1 MLHLYISDYVLMT
14 DFVQY
19 HEVNAK
25 LKEIIHIQRVLINC
39 LIEEVED
46 SDGRCCCCSV
56 HNDDDFPNLESVES
70 ALEDGNDRDIN
81 SGVAIPSTAAS
92 VAATTSINVGTSS
105 TTVPAI
111 ATMTTPALP
120 VAFSPTSVSTAIV
133 AGTTTQLAAGGAVAA
148 SSTLGTTNLAPQ
160 NVQSNQGHRLRREDA
175 FICSSSQLRSAK
187 SWSDLYA
194 ALAGEL

>member
-1 MLHLYISDYVLMT
+1 MEDAAAAVFTMTMISQIWKVWSLHWRMAMIGIS
-14 DFVQY
+14 
-19 HEVNAK
+19 
-25 LKEIIHIQRVLINC
+25 IQVSPFHPL
-39 LIEEVED
+39 LLQL
-46 SDGRCCCCSV
+46 
-56 HNDDDFPNLESVES
+56 P
-70 ALEDGNDRDIN
+70 
-81 SGVAIPSTAAS
+81 
-92 VAATTSINVGTSS
+92 ATTSINVGTSS

-194 ALAGEL
+194 A

>member
-56 HNDDDFPNLESVES
+56 PNDDGFPNLETVES
-70 ALEDGNDRDIN
+70 ALEDGDDGDIN

-92 VAATTSINVGTSS
+92 VATTTSINVGTSS

-148 SSTLGTTNLAPQ
+148 SSTHGTTNLAPQ
-160 NVQSNQGHRLRREDA
+160 NVQPNQGRRLHREDA
-175 FICSSSQLRSAK
+175 FICSFGQLRSAK

-194 ALAGEL
+194 A